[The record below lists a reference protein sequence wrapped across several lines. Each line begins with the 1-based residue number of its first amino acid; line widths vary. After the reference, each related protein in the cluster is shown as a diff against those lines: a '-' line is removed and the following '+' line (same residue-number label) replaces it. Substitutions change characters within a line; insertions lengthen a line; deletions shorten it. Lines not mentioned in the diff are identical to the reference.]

1 MRQSQSRVLV
11 VDQYS
16 SRVQVLETDNLNLK
30 IAPFSRNGRIL
41 SSCNGLTILHPDDW
55 VPHVVNLVTKD
66 SVAFPLCSSLC
77 PYTHTGCGIAL
88 AFDPST
94 NEYKVMHLYDDRFGL
109 EIFNLGWSKE
119 KWKRIPG
126 PFNEPL
132 ERPFNPQTFRWTNV
146 VSVNGQ
152 FLYWNVESNRYIVG
166 MNVSDE
172 KWRRINL
179 PDGGEH
185 RYDLL
190 EMGGKLAL
198 FYPVSDTQIDV
209 WILEEFEEQKWIK
222 RHSIMAD
229 SISYTMD
236 SSRRCTHPPNF
247 TKLFA
252 LTALEDGQVIM
263 FKHKISKH
271 AYYLY
276 DMKRGKLKRSNVRK
290 IRKGSRFVHYR
301 KRSLVCW
308 RNGIEKE
315 LPADNS
321 RGCSALPEYSVVCP
335 FC

>member
-1 MRQSQSRVLV
+1 
-11 VDQYS
+11 
-16 SRVQVLETDNLNLK
+16 
-30 IAPFSRNGRIL
+30 
-41 SSCNGLTILHPDDW
+41 
-55 VPHVVNLVTKD
+55 
-66 SVAFPLCSSLC
+66 
-77 PYTHTGCGIAL
+77 
-88 AFDPST
+88 
-94 NEYKVMHLYDDRFGL
+94 MHMYDDRFGL

-132 ERPFNPQTFRWTNV
+132 ERPFNPQTFRWKNV

-152 FLYWNVESNRYIVG
+152 FLYWNVESSRYIVG

-179 PDGGEH
+179 LDGGEH
-185 RYDLL
+185 MYDLL

-198 FYPVSDTQIDV
+198 FYPVSNTQIDV
-209 WILEEFEEQKWIK
+209 WILEELEEHNWIK
-222 RHSIMAD
+222 RHSMMAD

-301 KRSLVCW
+301 SSLICW

-315 LPADNS
+315 LPADKS